1 MSANRRIETIERTAG
16 SSVRVYEAEKA
27 SVKLPRPRGVTYL
40 AVIVLIM
47 AGINLIR
54 FIQAL
59 RQWDFLTSLPT
70 IHPLYTA
77 LTGLFWSLLLFPLTF
92 GLVRGLRWAPRL
104 TWSVVILY
112 MVYFWLDRLLFVEP
126 FGFDGSDPALPFLV
140 GATLSGILLVF
151 LILRRK
157 SARKFFGEIHE

>member
-1 MSANRRIETIERTAG
+1 MSADRRIETIKHTAG
-16 SSVRVYEAEKA
+16 SGVGVYEAAKA

-40 AVIVLIM
+40 AIVVLIM
-47 AGINLIR
+47 AGINLVR

-59 RQWDFLTSLPT
+59 RQWDFLASLPT

-77 LTGLFWSLLLFPLTF
+77 LTGLFWSLLLFPLAF
-92 GLVRGLRWAPRL
+92 GLLRGLRWAPWL
-104 TWSVVILY
+104 TWAALFLY
-112 MVYFWLDRLLFVEP
+112 IVYFWLDRLLFVEP
-126 FGFDGSDPALPFLV
+126 FSFDGSDPALPFLV
-140 GATLSGILLVF
+140 GAALFGILLVF